1 MQVFRVLRT
10 HRQATRWLAAL
21 LVLVWLS
28 PLALPH
34 AADDDL
40 LCAPVS
46 ASTDVPA
53 TWTAAA
59 GGDPQAHHCVI
70 CHSVRSFRSALAD
83 CGPAAVNLT
92 AENGVDASADVSR
105 RAPALDR
112 LLARAPPA

>member
-1 MQVFRVLRT
+1 VFRVLRT
-10 HRQATRWLAAL
+10 HRQATRWLSAVL
-21 LVLVWLS
+21 LLVWLS

-34 AADDDL
+34 ADDDDL

-46 ASTDVPA
+46 ASPDAPA

-59 GGDPQAHHCVI
+59 GGDPQPHHCVI

-112 LLARAPPA
+112 LPARAPPA